1 VTGAAKDEDDDEER
15 LSLLRLAEALLFAAP
30 EPMTPAALA
39 ERLGPRADAPRLLAE
54 LAQHYAGRGIRLVET
69 GGAWSF
75 RTAPDLAAAL
85 SMPVEVQ
92 RRLSRAALETLAIVA
107 YHQPVTRAEI
117 EGIRGVATSR
127 GTLDLLMEI
136 GWIRPGRRREVP
148 GRPVTWLTTDGFL
161 HHFGLPTLRDLP
173 GVEELKAI
181 GLLDPRPVLAS
192 IPGGEEEPADDGSG
206 DDDDGR
212 DGAGPPDRG

>member
-1 VTGAAKDEDDDEER
+1 MTDEER
-15 LSLLRLAEALLFAAP
+15 LAALRLAEALLFSSP
-30 EPMTPAALA
+30 EPLTAAQVA
-39 ERLGPRADAPRLLAE
+39 ERIGAAAADAPRILEE
-54 LAQHYAGRGIRLVET
+54 LRLHYEGRGVRLAET

-85 SMPVEVQ
+85 SRPVEVQ

-136 GWIRPGRRREVP
+136 GWIRTGRRREVP
-148 GRPVTWLTTDGFL
+148 GRPVTWLTTDAFL
-161 HHFGLPTLRDLP
+161 HHFGLPSLRDLP
-173 GVEELKAI
+173 GVEELRAI
-181 GLLDPRPVLAS
+181 GLLDPRPVLDA
-192 IPGGEEEPADDGSG
+192 IPGGADDPPEPADADGQEDDGG
-206 DDDDGR
+206 DDAG
-212 DGAGPPDRG
+212 DGAEDGAR

>member
-1 VTGAAKDEDDDEER
+1 VTGAAEDDDEER
-15 LSLLRLAEALLFAAP
+15 QRLVRLAEALLFAAP
-30 EPMTPAALA
+30 EPMTPAAVA
-39 ERLGPRADAPRLLAE
+39 ERLGPRADVPRILAE
-54 LAQHYAGRGIRLVET
+54 LAQHYAGRGVRLVET

-117 EGIRGVATSR
+117 EGVRGVATSR

-148 GRPVTWLTTDGFL
+148 GRPVTWLTTDAFL
-161 HHFGLPTLRDLP
+161 HHFGLPSLRDLP

-192 IPGGEEEPADDGSG
+192 IPGGEEEPADDGGDGG
-206 DDDDGR
+206 DDDGADAAGR
-212 DGAGPPDRG
+212 DGG